1 MVLGSETEGGHLVI
15 DYWAKER
22 DYQNELANRI
32 EGVRDDIQGTEL
44 AQEVACEVD
53 GGGKEL
59 NKRRE
64 NVR

>member
-1 MVLGSETEGGHLVI
+1 VI